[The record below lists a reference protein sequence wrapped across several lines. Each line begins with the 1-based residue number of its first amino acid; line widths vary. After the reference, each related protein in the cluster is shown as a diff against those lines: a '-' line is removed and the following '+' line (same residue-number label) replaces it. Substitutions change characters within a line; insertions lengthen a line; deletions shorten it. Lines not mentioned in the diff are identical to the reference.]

1 MTLIF
6 SNWVEKQIRLAPNDI
21 CAFVFNLYEER
32 GAFSVEIVGAK
43 AFSSDNPDWAC
54 REDFV
59 PSPRRR
65 WSIPM
70 ELSGSN
76 WESCLAALQLD
87 IRELLEMGKIGRLV
101 SAEAV
106 ALGFVDGDL
115 HVLKP

>member
-1 MTLIF
+1 
-6 SNWVEKQIRLAPNDI
+6 
-21 CAFVFNLYEER
+21 
-32 GAFSVEIVGAK
+32 
-43 AFSSDNPDWAC
+43 
-54 REDFV
+54 
-59 PSPRRR
+59 
-65 WSIPM
+65 M